1 MQLIARLQG
10 WSGRCHRAGLRPLSR
25 FLDGVVRLV
34 FSAVLPGRAA
44 IGRGVFF
51 HHSGLGVV
59 VNGDAA
65 IGEDCEIGV
74 HVVLGGRAP
83 GRGAPVLERDVIV
96 HAGARIVGPV
106 RIGAG
111 SVVAAN
117 AVVLASVPPR
127 SLVAGV
133 PARVRRSGIDV
144 AAYRRD
150 APHHA
155 GAGSR

>member
-1 MQLIARLQG
+1 MQAIARLQR

-25 FLDGVVRLV
+25 LLDGVVRVV
-34 FSAVLPGRAA
+34 FAAALPGRAT
-44 IGRGVFF
+44 IGPGVFF

-59 VNGDAA
+59 VNGDAV
-65 IGEDCEIGV
+65 IGADCEIGV

-83 GRGAPVLERDVIV
+83 ERGAPVLERGVIV
-96 HAGARIVGPV
+96 HAGARLVGPIT
-106 RIGAG
+106 IGAG

-117 AVVLASVPPR
+117 AVVLDSVPPG

-133 PARVRRSGIDV
+133 PARVLRGGIDAV
-144 AAYRRD
+144 AYRRD